1 MADYQAL
8 KASFVGRNALLDE
21 LISSLKHQAT
31 AERLQHWMILG
42 TRGMGKSH
50 IIAMI
55 YHMVNQDETLNGK
68 WVPLL
73 MNEEE
78 QGVFSIHTLFLRI
91 MAVLSDEL
99 KESDAGRSH
108 EISETLD
115 SLRDGKSEEEI
126 LETTVSYLKDF
137 TVESG
142 KRLLVLLEN
151 ADDLFTRCLPKPN
164 HIKKLRNILI
174 NENFL
179 LFLAT
184 SPTSFE
190 RISRSNAP
198 LYGFF
203 RIRRLDLFDYD
214 QSMELLKKWA
224 ELEDESGGSGNRIA
238 QFCEDDYR
246 LRVLHH
252 LTGGNPRVLL
262 FLYMAISGQGG
273 IETAADTFSRLLEKD
288 LSVYYLS
295 RMRDLA
301 NQVQPIVIAL
311 AESDNNLT
319 QTEIARKTFLPAKS
333 IGTAVVR
340 LENDGIVRPVTDKK
354 GKNTLY
360 TLTDHLFRLWYQWRT
375 NVRDRKV
382 VGAVVEF
389 LAIWYKKREL
399 ETWAKEGGLSG
410 IYCQEAID
418 FRKTQRFRTYW
429 EAFRGDAVAVVHQH
443 LNKREYSTLFETLES
458 WKEWGL
464 DTDKFMRTA
473 IEDIEKHGGVDQ
485 AEAYFHEKL
494 KHNKEDFDAHLA
506 LGRIFFQK
514 KDFAKAEKSLISAV
528 EINSQDVAA
537 WNNLGVTRY
546 LQDNHAG
553 AEKAF
558 EKAVEL
564 DPEDATAWSKLG
576 AIRYL
581 QDNYAGAEKAYEKA
595 IALDPK
601 NAAVWKNLCA
611 ARLRQDDYAGAE
623 KALEK
628 AVELDQED
636 AAVWRYLGATRL
648 LKDNCAGAE
657 KAFEKAVALDPKNAA
672 AWENLALSRY
682 RNYRFVQAAESLIE
696 SIKLN
701 KEEISAYEWLCCC
714 YMTTNLPEE
723 TLDRLGHSFSLDNVT
738 DTFKTYI
745 RFLRAIIHLHNG
757 DKTPFLKD
765 LEAGAMLLKDLDEE
779 QRREILGQLMD
790 FLVNI
795 LIRDNIEEI
804 RAYIDG
810 LKQVYPEQADV
821 FNPFRYVLDYYTE
834 SFSKGKKKGTSAMR
848 AQRVLDHI
856 PGEMKGPVEEMV
868 REAEK
873 NILWWERRPF

>member
-164 HIKKLRNILI
+164 HIKKLRNILL

-224 ELEDESGGSGNRIA
+224 ELEDASGGSGKRIA
-238 QFCEDDYR
+238 QFSEDDYR
-246 LRVLHH
+246 LRVLYH

-273 IETAADTFSRLLEKD
+273 IETAADTFSTLLEKD

-418 FRKTQRFRTYW
+418 FRKTQRFTTYW

-528 EINSQDVAA
+528 EINEKAVEKAIELDQEDAAA
-537 WNNLGVTRY
+537 WNNLGVARL
-546 LQDNHAG
+546 LQDNYAGAEKAVEKAVALDPKNAAVWNNLGAARGRQDNYAG

-564 DPEDATAWSKLG
+564 DPEDA
-576 AIRYL
+576 
-581 QDNYAGAEKAYEKA
+581 
-595 IALDPK
+595 
-601 NAAVWKNLCA
+601 AVWL
-611 ARLRQDDYAGAE
+611 
-623 KALEK
+623 
-628 AVELDQED
+628 
-636 AAVWRYLGATRL
+636 
-648 LKDNCAGAE
+648 
-657 KAFEKAVALDPKNAA
+657 
-672 AWENLALSRY
+672 NLAITCY

-701 KEEISAYEWLCCC
+701 KEKISAYKWLCCC

-738 DTFKTYI
+738 DKFKTYI